1 MTARAAGRVGGP
13 FATSGREPASDAE
26 ISPEVTT
33 PMTLDA
39 PTMRA
44 PDEAAPAALVLGRYR
59 LERRL
64 GTGGFGA
71 VWLAHDE
78 KLGREVAVKAVPR
91 SAAHDDRA
99 EREAVAAARLNH
111 PGIVTLYEAG
121 SDASGHYLVS
131 ELVSGATLAD
141 LQQAG
146 ALSDRD
152 VVRIGIAL
160 ADALEHAHERGVVHR
175 DVKPQNVIVPDVP
188 QSPAGVAKL
197 TDFGIALLVGD
208 EPLTRTGDVV
218 GTLAYMAPE
227 QAEGRRV
234 GPATDVYALGLV
246 LYEALSGGHPVR
258 GASPAATARRLG
270 AVLPSLG
277 RARRD
282 LPGPLVAAVDRAL
295 RPRPEERGAPA
306 DLRAAL
312 AEATE
317 EVSDEGGR
325 LALPA
330 PARRLP
336 RGSARVGAA
345 LAAGGLALLATTLA
359 GPAGQG
365 AAGRALPAGAS
376 PGTADA
382 ITVAGA
388 LPVAPLLAA
397 AMVSAAVFLLP
408 RLGWLAAALGLVV
421 ALAAPPVSAAGLAL
435 VVGAGLLACP
445 LLLRRSGR
453 VWSAPALAPLLGVA
467 SVAAGWCALAG
478 QARGPYR
485 RAALG
490 ALGFWWLSLAE
501 PLLGRTL
508 HLGPSASLPPTALWA
523 GSARDAAAD
532 VVWPL
537 LSGGALAG
545 AGVWAVAALALPW
558 LVRGWRLL
566 ADGVAAAG
574 WAAALAAADGAVA
587 ALAHPAAPVSPH
599 GGLAGPA
606 LAAALAVALRWARGP
621 DPPRLPAA

>member
-1 MTARAAGRVGGP
+1 
-13 FATSGREPASDAE
+13 
-26 ISPEVTT
+26 VTT
-33 PMTLDA
+33 PTTLDA
-39 PTMRA
+39 PTLRA

-59 LERRL
+59 LQRRL

-71 VWLAHDE
+71 VWLARDE

-131 ELVSGATLAD
+131 ELVAGATLAD
-141 LQQAG
+141 LQRAG

-152 VVRIGIAL
+152 LVRIGIAL
-160 ADALEHAHERGVVHR
+160 ADALAHAHERGVVHR
-175 DVKPQNVIVPDVP
+175 DVKPQNVIVPDIP
-188 QSPAGVAKL
+188 QSAAGVAKL

-246 LYEALSGGHPVR
+246 LYEALSGTHPVR

-282 LPGPLVAAVDRAL
+282 LPASLVAAVDRAL

-330 PARRLP
+330 PDRRLP
-336 RGSARVGAA
+336 RGSAGVGAA
-345 LAAGGLALLATTLA
+345 AAAGGLALLATTLA
-359 GPAGQG
+359 GPPGG
-365 AAGRALPAGAS
+365 AVRPPAGGA
-376 PGTADA
+376 
-382 ITVAGA
+382 TVAAA
-388 LPVAPLLAA
+388 LPVTPLLAA
-397 AMVSAAVFLLP
+397 AVVSAVVFLLP

-453 VWSAPALAPLLGVA
+453 AWSAPALAPLLGVA

-501 PLLGRTL
+501 LLLDRTL
-508 HLGPSASLPPTALWA
+508 HLGPPAGLAPTGLWA

-537 LSGGALAG
+537 LSGGALFG
-545 AGVWAVAALALPW
+545 AAAWAVAALALPW
-558 LVRGWRLL
+558 LVRGRRLL

-587 ALAHPAAPVSPH
+587 ALAHPAGAAAPR